1 MKTGVQRFVFK
12 GSRFYRILFMIFAL
26 EAGVPFPADAQQPSG
41 PPDLQAA
48 REVSDFCV
56 PRCDKLRSRVKQS
69 GSLRIILA
77 LSLEPTFRPEG
88 ELDPQDRTAQR
99 QAISRKQDGILQT
112 MTTQGITNFRKFESI
127 PSLMMEVNEAA
138 LKDLLSNPE
147 IAHIE
152 EDVAVPPVLPQ
163 SVPLIG
169 GNNAWA
175 LGYSGSGQTI
185 AILDTGIDKSHP
197 FLTGKVVSEAC
208 YSTTS
213 ASYGSTTLCPDG
225 SQGQVGAGAGV
236 NCSTTIVGCDH
247 GTHVAGIAAG
257 NGAGAGVAFSGVAKD
272 AGLISIQVF
281 SQFTGS
287 NCNPLPSPCI
297 LSFTSDQIRGLEQ
310 VYTLS
315 SQYAIAS
322 ANMSLG
328 GGKYTTPCDGDSRK
342 AIVDNLRSIGIATV
356 IAAGNDGAL
365 DGLAAPACISSAISV
380 GATTKSDA
388 PAAYSDSAPFLSLL
402 APGGNASGGS
412 GDIYSSVP
420 GGGFAYK
427 AGTSMAA
434 PHVSG
439 TWAVLKSKTPTAT
452 VGQILGVLTA
462 TGVSIPNAL
471 NGVAKPRIRI
481 DLAVS
486 TALDVTPPGPPG
498 GLNATAVSAVQI
510 NLSWAS
516 ASDNVAV
523 SGYSLERCQG
533 AGCGGFSPI
542 ATPVGT
548 SYIDSNRSPDTSYT
562 YRVRAID
569 TSGNFSGYSGAVQ
582 VLTPP
587 ASANPMNEQCPTSSG
602 CIDLNV
608 GGAVS
613 GSDLIHQVALDLL
626 DSTPYLPIHYSNGT
640 TGNLQVWTGTR
651 NGLPTVIRF
660 AETNPA
666 DGIVRL
672 QEAVVN
678 PSSDMTYLDHTSL
691 PGCGPAALKTRASDG
706 RQYYEISGCTA
717 TVSRPVL
724 VGATEVAGSSL
735 HQVGPIG
742 TTVKPLDQSMLNSTV
757 VAILP
762 WKFVVASHVKKVDPR
777 TGNLISVA
785 GLSRTEV
792 EGILDRNVTDWRQIG
807 LVTDVTVPGIPDSAS
822 PITLC
827 LRTAGAGS
835 KAALDETVM
844 KDAAEFP
851 LGSTDLKNPASG
863 VYFGQSAQ
871 DILDCIGGNAGA
883 GRPPHPTAI
892 GYVAADVNVPNGYE
906 IKLNGL
912 YSNDPSLSDPKRN
925 VKCGK
930 YLYWAGQRLNVRA
943 AADPD
948 ISPDQ
953 SAAAQV
959 FIADA
964 SNPATIAMM
973 SGGNT
978 WVATTEMYVSKNTDT
993 GPVTFYP
1000 GAHPCAS

>member
-1 MKTGVQRFVFK
+1 LAFKECWFV
-12 GSRFYRILFMIFAL
+12 RILLILFVVGA
-26 EAGVPFPADAQQPSG
+26 AVPLPADAQPPSG
-41 PPDLQAA
+41 TPDLRSA
-48 REVSDFCV
+48 REGSDFCV
-56 PRCDKLRSRVKQS
+56 PRCAELQSRIKRS
-69 GSLRIILA
+69 GSLRIILT

-88 ELDPQDRTAQR
+88 ELGPQNRTAQR
-99 QAISRKQDGILQT
+99 LAILKMQEGILQR
-112 MTTQGITNFRKFESI
+112 MTTQGVMTFRKFESI
-127 PSLMMEVNEAA
+127 PSLMLEVNETA
-138 LKDLLSNPE
+138 LNDLLSNPD
-147 IAHIE
+147 IVRIE

-185 AILDTGIDKSHP
+185 AILDTGIDKNHP
-197 FLTGKVVSEAC
+197 FLTGKVLSEAC

-213 ASYGSTTLCPDG
+213 VSYGSTTLCPDG

-257 NGAGAGVAFSGVAKD
+257 NGTGAGVAFSGVAKD
-272 AGLISIQVF
+272 ADLISIQVF
-281 SQFTGS
+281 SQFNGS
-287 NCNPLPSPCI
+287 TCNPLPSPCI

-310 VYTLS
+310 VYALS
-315 SQYAIAS
+315 SQYAMAS

-328 GGKYTTPCDGDSRK
+328 GGKYTAPCDGDSRK

-356 IAAGNDGAL
+356 IAAGNDGAP
-365 DGLAAPACISSAISV
+365 DGLAAPACISSAVSV

-388 PAAYSDSAPFLSLL
+388 PAAYSDSSPFLSLL
-402 APGGNASGGS
+402 APGGNATGGS

-439 TWAVLKSKTPTAT
+439 AWAVLKSKTPSAT

-471 NGVAKPRIRI
+471 NGVAKPRIRV

-486 TALDVTPPGPPG
+486 TALDTTPPDPPG
-498 GLNATAVSAVQI
+498 GLNANAVSAVQI

-516 ASDNVAV
+516 TSDNVAV
-523 SGYSLERCQG
+523 AGYSLERCQG
-533 AGCGGFSPI
+533 AGCLGFSPI
-542 ATPVGT
+542 ATLAGT
-548 SYIDSNRSPDTSYT
+548 GYIDSNRSPNTAYV

-569 TSGNFSGYSGAVQ
+569 TSGNFSSYSGPVQ

-587 ASANPMNEQCPTSSG
+587 PSANPMNEQCPTASG
-602 CIDLNV
+602 CIDLNL
-608 GGAVS
+608 GGSAS
-613 GSDLIHQVALDLL
+613 GSGLINQAALDLL
-626 DSTPYLPIHYSNGT
+626 DSAPNMPIHYINGPA
-640 TGNLQVWTGTR
+640 GDLQVWTGTR
-651 NGLPTVIRF
+651 NGIPTVIRY
-660 AETNPA
+660 AETGPV

-672 QEAVVN
+672 QQAVVN
-678 PSSDMTYLDHTSL
+678 PGSNMTYLDHTSL
-691 PGCGPAALKTRASDG
+691 TGCGPAVLQTRASDG
-706 RQYYEISGCTA
+706 RQYYEISGCAA
-717 TVSRPVL
+717 TISKPVL
-724 VGATEVAGSSL
+724 VGAAEVAGSSL

-742 TTVKPLDQSMLNSTV
+742 TAVKPLDQSMLNSTV
-757 VAILP
+757 VAIVP
-762 WKFVVASHVKKVDPR
+762 WKIVVGSHVKKIDPNS
-777 TGNLISVA
+777 GHLVGAA
-785 GLSRTEV
+785 GLSRTEL
-792 EGILDRNVTDWRQIG
+792 EGILNRNVTDWRQLG
-807 LVTDVTVPGIPDSAS
+807 LVTDVSVPGVPDSAS

-827 LRTAGAGS
+827 LRTAGSGS

-851 LGSTDLKNPASG
+851 IGSTDLTNPASG
-863 VYFGQSAQ
+863 VYFGLSTQ

-883 GRPPHPTAI
+883 GRPAHPTAI
-892 GYVAADVNVPNGYE
+892 GYLSADVNVPNGYE

-912 YSNDPSLSDPKRN
+912 YPNDPSLSDPKRN

-930 YLYWAGQRLNVRA
+930 YLYWTGERLNVRA

-948 ISPDQ
+948 ISSDQ
-953 SAAAQV
+953 SAMVQA

-964 SNPATIAMM
+964 SSPATIAMM
-973 SGGNT
+973 PAGNS
-978 WVATTEMYVSKNTDT
+978 WVATSDMYVFKSADA
-993 GPVTFYP
+993 GPVSFYS